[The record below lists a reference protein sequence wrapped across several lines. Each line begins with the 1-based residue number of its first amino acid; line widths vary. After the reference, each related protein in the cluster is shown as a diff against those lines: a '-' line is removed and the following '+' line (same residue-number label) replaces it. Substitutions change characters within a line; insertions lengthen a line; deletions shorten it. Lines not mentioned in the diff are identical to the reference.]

1 MGLSLH
7 FRLMIDYTARQM
19 VVLSGFFGVFIVPK
33 ICSSYSAQLTAY
45 GKFPDFDVM
54 SIGWQ
59 CRVD

>member
-54 SIGWQ
+54 SIG
-59 CRVD
+59 